1 MPFDNE
7 RKDFLM
13 YNILTLNK
21 IAACGLEQL
30 CDTKYSVTD
39 NQEAKDVDGI
49 ILRSFSM
56 HDMTLPEGLKAVAR
70 AGAGTNNIPI
80 DKCTEKG
87 VVVFNT
93 PGANANAVKEL
104 VLAGLFLS
112 SRNIVGGIKW
122 ASTLT
127 GDDVA
132 KQVEKGKSNFAGC
145 EVQGKTLGVIGLGA
159 IGVQVANAARHL
171 GMNVIGYDP
180 YLSVDA
186 AWRLSSHIH
195 KAKTLDEIYQNA
207 DYITIHVPLTP
218 DTKYMINADSI
229 NKMKDGVKLLNFA
242 RGELVNNDDIKK
254 ALNSKKVSCYVV
266 DFPNAETVNYEGII
280 SIPHLGA
287 STEES
292 EDNCAI
298 MAAQEISDF
307 LENGNILNSVNL
319 PNCSLPSNGNGRV
332 TVIHKN
338 VPNMI
343 AQFSKIFSDVGL
355 NIADLINKSKKDV
368 AYTIINTDDVITN
381 DLVDKLNAIDEV
393 IKVRVI
399 K

>member
-1 MPFDNE
+1 
-7 RKDFLM
+7 M

-21 IAACGLEQL
+21 IAACGLDQL
-30 CDTKYSVTD
+30 DKAKYAITD
-39 NQEAKDVDGI
+39 DQNANADGI
-49 ILRSFSM
+49 ILRSFAM
-56 HDMTLPEGLKAVAR
+56 HDMELPADLKAVAR

-104 VLAGLFLS
+104 VIAGLFLS
-112 SRNIVGGIKW
+112 SRDVVGGIKW
-122 ASTLT
+122 AATLT
-127 GDDVA
+127 GDDVG

-145 EVQGKTLGVIGLGA
+145 EIMGKTLGVMGMGA
-159 IGVQVANAARHL
+159 IGILVANAAVAL
-171 GMNVIGYDP
+171 GMKVIGYDP
-180 YLSVDA
+180 FMSAEAEAKLTNGITKVD
-186 AWRLSSHIH
+186 
-195 KAKTLDEIYQNA
+195 TLDEIYANS

-218 DTKYMINADSI
+218 DTKHTINADTI
-229 NKMKDGVKLLNFA
+229 AKMKDGVKILNFA

-254 ALNSKKVSCYVV
+254 ALASKKVSSYVV
-266 DFPNAETVNYEGII
+266 DFPSAETVNQEGII
-280 SIPHLGA
+280 AIPHLGA

-292 EDNCAI
+292 EDNCAV
-298 MAAQEISDF
+298 MAAKELADF

-319 PNCSLPSNGNGRV
+319 PNCSLPVSGNGRL
-332 TVIHKN
+332 TIIHKN
-338 VPNMI
+338 IPDML
-343 AQFSKIFSDVGL
+343 AQFTKAFSEANV
-355 NIADLINKSKKDV
+355 NIADIINKSKKDV

-381 DLVDKLNAIDEV
+381 DIVDKLNAVADV

>member
-1 MPFDNE
+1 
-7 RKDFLM
+7 M

-21 IAACGLEQL
+21 IAACGLNQL
-30 CDTKYSVTD
+30 DKAKYAITD
-39 NQEAKDVDGI
+39 DQAADADGI
-49 ILRSFSM
+49 ILRSFAM
-56 HDMTLPEGLKAVAR
+56 HDMELPKSLKAVAR

-80 DKCTEKG
+80 DKCTENG

-104 VLAGLFLS
+104 VLAGLFLA
-112 SRNIVGGIKW
+112 SRDVVGGINW
-122 ASTLT
+122 AKTLT

-159 IGVQVANAARHL
+159 IGILVANAARHL

-186 AWRLSSHIH
+186 AWRMSSHIT
-195 KAKTLDEIYQNA
+195 KATSLDEIYAQA
-207 DYITIHVPLTP
+207 DYISIHVPLTP
-218 DTKYMINADSI
+218 DTKYMINADAI
-229 NKMKDGVKLLNFA
+229 AKMKDGVKVLNFA
-242 RGELVNNDDIKK
+242 RGELVNNAEIKK
-254 ALNSKKVSCYVV
+254 ALDEKKVSSYVV
-266 DFPNAETVNYEGII
+266 DFPNAETINYEGIVA
-280 SIPHLGA
+280 IPHLGA

-298 MAAQEISDF
+298 MAAQEIADF

-319 PNCSLPSNGNGRV
+319 PNCSLPINGNGRI
-332 TVIHKN
+332 TIIHKN
-338 VPNMI
+338 VPNVL
-343 AQFSKIFSDVGL
+343 AQFTKIFSDAGI
-355 NIADLINKSKKDV
+355 NISDIINKSKKDV
-368 AYTIINTDDVITN
+368 AYTIINTDDMITN
-381 DLVDKLNAIDEV
+381 DLVDKINAVDEV
-393 IKVRVI
+393 IKARVI